1 MLTNFPFPLICFKLW
16 FSLRSHVFND
26 ADIPQCEIL
35 PAKLAIRALSIPEE
49 HIYIKARECEKLLLT
64 KVIISE
70 ITRWIFR

>member
-16 FSLRSHVFND
+16 FSLRSHVFSD

-35 PAKLAIRALSIPEE
+35 PAKLAIRALSIPE
-49 HIYIKARECEKLLLT
+49 HIYIKARECEKLLT

-70 ITRWIFR
+70 ITRWLFR